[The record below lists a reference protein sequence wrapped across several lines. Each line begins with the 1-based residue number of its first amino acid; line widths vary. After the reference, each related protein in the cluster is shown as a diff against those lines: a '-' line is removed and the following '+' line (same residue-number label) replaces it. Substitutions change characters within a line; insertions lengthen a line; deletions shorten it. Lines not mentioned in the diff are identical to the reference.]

1 MAAHDP
7 AIGLEQCMSSLGALR
22 ALLGE
27 PARRQRNPD
36 DWTEVEQYH
45 GVEPEEALELL
56 APEDL
61 EDLVAAGEIGPVQP
75 SFKPL

>member
-27 PARRQRNPD
+27 PACRQRNPD

-45 GVEPEEALELL
+45 GVEPEALEFLE
-56 APEDL
+56 PEDL
-61 EDLVAAGEIGPVQP
+61 EELVAAGEIGPVQP
-75 SFKPL
+75 SFELF